1 MSVAPY
7 IHATTPPLRHSA
19 PIFVFVA
26 TLFSSASFV
35 PCKLMISLQDI
46 TIMRGTKTLI
56 EGASATILAGQKVGI
71 IGRNGCGK
79 STLFAAI
86 QGEITPELGSIGVPK
101 NLKIATVAQKTPALE
116 ISAIDYVMQGDK
128 TVQQLLKQREA
139 AYQQDSGEKIALIE
153 DELGIAG
160 YWTLKP
166 RAGALLFGLGF
177 GPDEL
182 EKPVKEFSGGWRM
195 RLNLAQALI
204 YKSDLMLL
212 DEPTN
217 HLDLDTVLFLQNFL
231 KSYEGTLLCISH
243 DRDFLDS
250 FADHILHFESGK
262 VVLYPGNYSAYEKLR
277 AEHIRAQKAARK
289 REEAIVAHMQAFVD
303 RFRYKASKAKQAQSL
318 IKAIDRMQLTAVTQ
332 EESPFSFSF
341 PEPERTPQV
350 IANLKDLDAGY
361 KADPQASAAA
371 AAAAAATAGSVAE
384 TTDLNDLDNDFEDGP
399 QIRQVLTHDQ
409 VVLSKINLEL
419 LSGDRIALLGKNGQG
434 KSTLIKTLVGEL
446 QPLHGT
452 VTIGKGIKIGYF
464 AQHELESLNEDQN
477 ALWHLFRIN
486 PNAKEK
492 DLRTFLGSFAFSGDK
507 VFDPVKT
514 MSGGE
519 QARLALALIA
529 YQKPNLLLLDEPTN
543 HLDLEMRE
551 ALSVALASYP
561 GALVLVSHDRHLV
574 EAIADKLWLVD
585 QGRVSEFSGDLNDY
599 QEYLL
604 RRAREFREQQQNAA
618 QNANGNAGANK
629 STSTTELRAGMG
641 AVNALGG
648 SQPSAS
654 VSSYKTKEQKQL
666 EAQKRAALRP
676 LKLKIEK
683 EEKEIAKIE
692 ARLQAIDERMAD
704 SSLYEGNKDELEAL
718 ILERAQLN
726 TDKESHEE
734 QWLELTA
741 ELEEA
746 QASS

>member
-1 MSVAPY
+1 
-7 IHATTPPLRHSA
+7 
-19 PIFVFVA
+19 
-26 TLFSSASFV
+26 
-35 PCKLMISLQDI
+35 MISLQDI

-350 IANLKDLDAGY
+350 PHK
-361 KADPQASAAA
+361 
-371 AAAAAATAGSVAE
+371 
-384 TTDLNDLDNDFEDGP
+384 
-399 QIRQVLTHDQ
+399 
-409 VVLSKINLEL
+409 
-419 LSGDRIALLGKNGQG
+419 
-434 KSTLIKTLVGEL
+434 
-446 QPLHGT
+446 
-452 VTIGKGIKIGYF
+452 
-464 AQHELESLNEDQN
+464 
-477 ALWHLFRIN
+477 
-486 PNAKEK
+486 
-492 DLRTFLGSFAFSGDK
+492 
-507 VFDPVKT
+507 
-514 MSGGE
+514 
-519 QARLALALIA
+519 
-529 YQKPNLLLLDEPTN
+529 
-543 HLDLEMRE
+543 
-551 ALSVALASYP
+551 
-561 GALVLVSHDRHLV
+561 
-574 EAIADKLWLVD
+574 
-585 QGRVSEFSGDLNDY
+585 
-599 QEYLL
+599 
-604 RRAREFREQQQNAA
+604 
-618 QNANGNAGANK
+618 
-629 STSTTELRAGMG
+629 
-641 AVNALGG
+641 
-648 SQPSAS
+648 
-654 VSSYKTKEQKQL
+654 
-666 EAQKRAALRP
+666 
-676 LKLKIEK
+676 
-683 EEKEIAKIE
+683 
-692 ARLQAIDERMAD
+692 
-704 SSLYEGNKDELEAL
+704 
-718 ILERAQLN
+718 
-726 TDKESHEE
+726 
-734 QWLELTA
+734 
-741 ELEEA
+741 
-746 QASS
+746 

>member
-1 MSVAPY
+1 
-7 IHATTPPLRHSA
+7 
-19 PIFVFVA
+19 
-26 TLFSSASFV
+26 
-35 PCKLMISLQDI
+35 MISLQDI
-46 TIMRGTKTLI
+46 TIMRGSKVLLD
-56 EGASATILAGQKVGI
+56 GATATILAGQKVGI

-86 QGEITPELGSIGVPK
+86 LGEFSSDLGTISVPK
-101 NLKIATVAQKTPALE
+101 NLKIATVAQKTPALT

-128 TVQQLLKQREA
+128 DIQALLQQREKT
-139 AYQQDSGEKIALIE
+139 YQQNDGEKIALIE

-160 YWTLKP
+160 YWTLKA
-166 RAGALLFGLGF
+166 RSGALLFGLGF
-177 GPDEL
+177 GADEL
-182 EKPVKEFSGGWRM
+182 NKPVKEFSGGWRM

-204 YKSDLMLL
+204 YKSDLLLL

-231 KSYEGTLLCISH
+231 KNYEGTLLCISH

-250 FADHILHFESGK
+250 FTDHILHFENGK
-262 VVLYPGNYSAYEKLR
+262 TILYTGNYSDYERLR
-277 AEHIRAQKAARK
+277 AEKIRSQKAARK
-289 REEAIVAHMQAFVD
+289 KEEAILAHMQAFVD
-303 RFRYKASKAKQAQSL
+303 RFRYKATKAKQAQSL
-318 IKAIDRMQLTAVTQ
+318 IKAIDRMQLTAITQ

-350 IANLKDLDAGY
+350 LINLQNLDAGY
-361 KADPQASAAA
+361 TATDSAKHKLKTITETAALEETNSPLDKNIDQNAEFTKFTAPTSADKQ
-371 AAAAAATAGSVAE
+371 
-384 TTDLNDLDNDFEDGP
+384 D
-399 QIRQVLTHDQ
+399 H

-446 QPLHGT
+446 SPLNGT
-452 VTIGKGIKIGYF
+452 VTVGKGINIGYF
-464 AQHELESLNEDQN
+464 AQQELEALNEEQN
-477 ALWHLFRIN
+477 AIWHLLRLN

-492 DLRTFLGSFAFSGDK
+492 ELRSFLGSFAFSGDK
-507 VFDPVKT
+507 VFDKVKT

-561 GALVLVSHDRHLV
+561 GALILVSHDRHLV

-585 QGRVSEFSGDLNDY
+585 QGHVSEFAGDLNDY

-604 RRAREFREQQQNAA
+604 RRAREFREQQQATSNVPQAKL
-618 QNANGNAGANK
+618 QVINGIDSN
-629 STSTTELRAGMG
+629 S
-641 AVNALGG
+641 V
-648 SQPSAS
+648 QISAS

-676 LKLKIEK
+676 LKIKITQ
-683 EEKEIAKIE
+683 EEKAITQIESRLKEIE
-692 ARLQAIDERMAD
+692 ERMAD
-704 SSLYEGNKDELEAL
+704 PSLYENKEELETL
-718 ILERAQLN
+718 ILERSKLKAEQ
-726 TDKESHEE
+726 EEHEE
-734 QWLELTA
+734 KWLELTSTY
-741 ELEEA
+741 EEA
-746 QASS
+746 Q

>member
-1 MSVAPY
+1 MELGY
-7 IHATTPPLRHSA
+7 IVLTLKLSYCIFTGPKPRLGLAHVCGPIYSRDYATTKPQLP
-19 PIFVFVA
+19 PIFICSNSFFFRVFCYLQA
-26 TLFSSASFV
+26 YDLASRHHHYARH
-35 PCKLMISLQDI
+35 QDFNC
-46 TIMRGTKTLI
+46 
-56 EGASATILAGQKVGI
+56 ATILAGQKVGI

-371 AAAAAATAGSVAE
+371 AKAAAAASVAKAAAE
-384 TTDLNDLDNDFEDGP
+384 SNDLDNDFEDGP

-464 AQHELESLNEDQN
+464 AQHEL
-477 ALWHLFRIN
+477 
-486 PNAKEK
+486 
-492 DLRTFLGSFAFSGDK
+492 SFAFSGDK

-604 RRAREFREQQQNAA
+604 RRAREFREQQQQNAA

-676 LKLKIEK
+676 LKL
-683 EEKEIAKIE
+683 
-692 ARLQAIDERMAD
+692 DERMAD

>member
-1 MSVAPY
+1 
-7 IHATTPPLRHSA
+7 
-19 PIFVFVA
+19 
-26 TLFSSASFV
+26 
-35 PCKLMISLQDI
+35 MISLQDI

-86 QGEITPELGSIGVPK
+86 QGEITPELGSIGIPK

-139 AYQQDSGEKIALIE
+139 AYQQNSGEKIALLE

-350 IANLKDLDAGY
+350 IATLKDLDAGY
-361 KADPQASAAA
+361 KADPKALSSAPATATAAAMAADAAA
-371 AAAAAATAGSVAE
+371 AES
-384 TTDLNDLDNDFEDGP
+384 NDLDNDFEDGP
-399 QIRQVLTHDQ
+399 QIRHALTHDQ

-477 ALWHLFRIN
+477 ALWCQG
-486 PNAKEK
+486 K
-492 DLRTFLGSFAFSGDK
+492 GS
-507 VFDPVKT
+507 T
-514 MSGGE
+514 
-519 QARLALALIA
+519 
-529 YQKPNLLLLDEPTN
+529 
-543 HLDLEMRE
+543 H
-551 ALSVALASYP
+551 
-561 GALVLVSHDRHLV
+561 
-574 EAIADKLWLVD
+574 
-585 QGRVSEFSGDLNDY
+585 
-599 QEYLL
+599 LL
-604 RRAREFREQQQNAA
+604 RLFC
-618 QNANGNAGANK
+618 
-629 STSTTELRAGMG
+629 L
-641 AVNALGG
+641 
-648 SQPSAS
+648 
-654 VSSYKTKEQKQL
+654 
-666 EAQKRAALRP
+666 
-676 LKLKIEK
+676 
-683 EEKEIAKIE
+683 
-692 ARLQAIDERMAD
+692 
-704 SSLYEGNKDELEAL
+704 
-718 ILERAQLN
+718 
-726 TDKESHEE
+726 
-734 QWLELTA
+734 
-741 ELEEA
+741 
-746 QASS
+746 